1 MPAPVHS
8 PQQRSLQV
16 SCVSGMLSL
25 TYACACRYPQL
36 IQNALLG
43 SVVGISFD
51 FMLYNW
57 IGFICYSA
65 FNIGLYLHPV
75 IRQEYR

>member
-1 MPAPVHS
+1 M
-8 PQQRSLQV
+8 
-16 SCVSGMLSL
+16 
-25 TYACACRYPQL
+25 YACACRYPQL
-36 IQNALLG
+36 IQNALLE

-57 IGFICYSA
+57 IGFVCYSA
-65 FNIGLYLHPV
+65 FNLGLYLHPG